1 MACGQDRERYLSA
14 NAVSTVELGT
24 IHSVCISSKYIQ
36 LLLLRVDV
44 VGDHEIEAAAE
55 EEEVSGMC
63 NMLLSNVSSPGHVSC
78 IEYFSP
84 FNDFEAAA
92 DFAASAAGRWWWM
105 EWNGLDAV
113 LLYLGVPILS
123 RACWGCL
130 HSCCD
135 KCNTVVVVRC
145 RVKRH

>member
-1 MACGQDRERYLSA
+1 MARTGQRVSNRYLSA

-36 LLLLRVDV
+36 LLLRVDV
-44 VGDHEIEAAAE
+44 VGDHEEEE

-63 NMLLSNVSSPGHVSC
+63 NMLLSYVASPGHVSR

-84 FNDFEAAA
+84 FNDFAAA
-92 DFAASAAGRWWWM
+92 VAVASAAGRWWWM

-113 LLYLGVPILS
+113 LL
-123 RACWGCL
+123 
-130 HSCCD
+130 
-135 KCNTVVVVRC
+135 
-145 RVKRH
+145 